1 MKKINPNKYLIS
13 NDKFIRNFSKMYQ
26 KIKDPWDQ
34 KKNFSND
41 LSILLMTEYL
51 KKILKNKKK
60 INILDIGAGE
70 NYLKK
75 KFFSKHNYV
84 GTDIHKQKKKDIVF
98 DDIRVFNKNFV
109 KRFDMIFIL
118 KTIYYV
124 GDKIDIVLKNINL
137 YLKKKGIL
145 IITYNLKKNS
155 YSNRYLDDI
164 KLRSK
169 LLKKFIEIFTVE
181 VNRIPY
187 ETNKKEKITIMI
199 FKRN

>member
-1 MKKINPNKYLIS
+1 
-13 NDKFIRNFSKMYQ
+13 
-26 KIKDPWDQ
+26 
-34 KKNFSND
+34 
-41 LSILLMTEYL
+41 
-51 KKILKNKKK
+51 
-60 INILDIGAGE
+60 
-70 NYLKK
+70 
-75 KFFSKHNYV
+75 
-84 GTDIHKQKKKDIVF
+84 
-98 DDIRVFNKNFV
+98 
-109 KRFDMIFIL
+109 MIFIL

-187 ETNKKEKITIMI
+187 
-199 FKRN
+199 